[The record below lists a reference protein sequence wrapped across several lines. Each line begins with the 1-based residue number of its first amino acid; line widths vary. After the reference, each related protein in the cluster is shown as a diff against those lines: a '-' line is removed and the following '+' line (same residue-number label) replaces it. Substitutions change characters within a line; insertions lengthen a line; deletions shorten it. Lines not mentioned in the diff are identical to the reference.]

1 MVHVGLH
8 SVATYHKKFGWEKKK
23 RKIYFV
29 KCPEKGTRQS
39 NLYRLSDGG
48 HSTKVFQK
56 PRGRL
61 CRVLVSWHSAKT
73 FLPSAGS
80 RAFGKVYF
88 LIKKNL
94 CRVPDRGHST
104 KTLNLTDRAALSFSF
119 SFHSHSHSP
128 AAAVSASLANRHRL
142 PVPSPLPAATPA
154 SPAISPATST
164 VAPTTAAASPRPRP
178 RPPPSRP
185 PPRPSLPPPAH
196 QPRRLG
202 NRYRAI
208 PTSSRP
214 RNPSPRLSPLRYTFL
229 VYAYG

>member
-154 SPAISPATST
+154 SPAISPATGP
-164 VAPTTAAASPRPRP
+164 PT
-178 RPPPSRP
+178 
-185 PPRPSLPPPAH
+185 
-196 QPRRLG
+196 
-202 NRYRAI
+202 
-208 PTSSRP
+208 
-214 RNPSPRLSPLRYTFL
+214 PSPRQPLPGHPDLLPAAKPVAPAISAKVYIFSICIWLIYTKL
-229 VYAYG
+229 HAIENLIST